1 MKKMIVCTVLCLGIA
16 GFASAQTNSSNRVSS
31 GRHVSTSSHTAKR
44 TTTKQ
49 TGKITTVTKTTLP
62 DNRKEFMKDG
72 QLATPTGHQATP
84 INSDEYQ
91 SPRDSALRKRTK
103 Q

>member
-1 MKKMIVCTVLCLGIA
+1 MKKMIVCSVLCLSIGV
-16 GFASAQTNSSNRVSS
+16 FASAQTTSNGKNSS
-31 GRHVSTSSHTAKR
+31 GRQVSTSSHTAKSSTR
-44 TTTKQ
+44 KKPGTVMTTTRA
-49 TGKITTVTKTTLP
+49 TLP
-62 DNRKEFMKDG
+62 DNRKEYMKDG

-91 SPRDSALRKRTK
+91 SARDSSRKKRKK